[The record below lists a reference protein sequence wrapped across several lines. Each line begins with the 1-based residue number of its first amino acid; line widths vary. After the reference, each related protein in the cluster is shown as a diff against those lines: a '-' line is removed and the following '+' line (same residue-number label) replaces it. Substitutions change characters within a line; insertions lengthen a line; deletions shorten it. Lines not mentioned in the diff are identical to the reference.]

1 MARIEPVFMT
11 KGTGG
16 FADGIQAPVVGLIEG
31 GNFGY
36 AKQWAAWINNTPYTS
51 RPLISFLLEAPL
63 GFKLLPEGKTH
74 IAILRSL
81 VETIRHRI
89 NGLGHKLTVSTDQN
103 QAFGGSG
110 QKYEVFT
117 NVTEDQLNVTM
128 SFWERPGLAIGRYM
142 RYWIEMLMMNME
154 TKYASISTVAGT
166 ADYDAMPDMY
176 SMSMLFIEPNA
187 TMTKVV
193 QSWIGINMWPKT
205 SGDNEAKHDKENPS
219 ETRELQIEFSGIY
232 HYGPGVD
239 FFAQKFLDSI
249 KLVNAN
255 AYHEAAVHNN
265 IGLDSL
271 VAASRMSFGETVRN
285 ISRNQFK

>member
-1 MARIEPVFMT
+1 
-11 KGTGG
+11 
-16 FADGIQAPVVGLIEG
+16 
-31 GNFGY
+31 
-36 AKQWAAWINNTPYTS
+36 
-51 RPLISFLLEAPL
+51 
-63 GFKLLPEGKTH
+63 
-74 IAILRSL
+74 
-81 VETIRHRI
+81 
-89 NGLGHKLTVSTDQN
+89 
-103 QAFGGSG
+103 
-110 QKYEVFT
+110 
-117 NVTEDQLNVTM
+117 M

-166 ADYDAMPDMY
+166 QDYDAMPDMY

-193 QSWIGINMWPKT
+193 QSWIGINMWPKS

-219 ETRELQIEFSGIY
+219 ETREIQIEFTGIY

-249 KLVNAN
+249 KLINAN
-255 AYHEAAVHNN
+255 AYHEEAIHSN
-265 IGLDSL
+265 IGLDSM

-285 ISRNQFK
+285 ISRRQFK